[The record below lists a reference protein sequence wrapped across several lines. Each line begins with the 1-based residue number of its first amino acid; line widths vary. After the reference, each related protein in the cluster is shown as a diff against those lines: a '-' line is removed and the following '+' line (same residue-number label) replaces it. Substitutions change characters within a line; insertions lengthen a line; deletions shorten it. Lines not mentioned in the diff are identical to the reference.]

1 MDNTQEKEP
10 KAPEA
15 APNQNAPQAQQ
26 QAPNQNPLSL
36 EQAIAEEQDRRTLA
50 KHIVDLNEKISS
62 MQAKMDAILSQAAK
76 GNPLTETHNTSAQE
90 AQATINEDQQ
100 DPRERLNEMI
110 KRNVKFI
117 ED

>member
-1 MDNTQEKEP
+1 MDNTPEKET
-10 KAPEA
+10 KEPEQ
-15 APNQNAPQAQQ
+15 APNQPPQEQQ
-26 QAPNQNPLSL
+26 QAPNQNPLTL

-76 GNPLTETHNTSAQE
+76 GNPLTETHSATAQD
-90 AQATINEDQQ
+90 AQATINEEQK
-100 DPRERLNEMI
+100 DPHERLNEII
-110 KRNVKFI
+110 KRNIKFI